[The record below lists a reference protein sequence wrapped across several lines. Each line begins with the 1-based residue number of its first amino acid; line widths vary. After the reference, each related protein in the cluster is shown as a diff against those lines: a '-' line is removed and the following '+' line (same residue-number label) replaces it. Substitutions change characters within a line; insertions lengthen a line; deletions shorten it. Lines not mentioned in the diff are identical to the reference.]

1 MRERLDPRID
11 SLGLLLSTVVPGV
24 GHDGNHPSGPKERC
38 TDVQGAPRR
47 VWTCGDR
54 LIASGQVAQIE
65 HHGPHPALRGLGHLL
80 SHGLVAGLDEPDR
93 SQRGLVGPETPPGLG
108 EGFLLHVEPDHGPR
122 RPNRPREKKRVVP
135 VAHRRVDGES
145 PVLDRLPGQIMCK
158 VQDCGQGHGRQCKVL
173 QVKQNTKSEVRSAGS
188 SPTLKLR
195 KFYPRTESRTAAVRG
210 LQAILGLT
218 LSPTMAV
225 FVDLG
230 DRSYTVHFQ
239 SLADVPTL
247 MADAGLSPGRCLLVS
262 DQNVAAHYKT
272 PLVEGLS
279 TAGWTVRSIVRPPG
293 EQTKSASHLHSIYDE
308 ALAWGID
315 RQTPVL
321 ALGGGVIGDLAGFA
335 AATLL
340 RGLPLVQLPTSLLA
354 QVDASVGGKTAI
366 NHDTG
371 KNLIGA
377 FYQPTLV
384 CADPYTLDTLPMRE
398 YTSGMAEVIKHAL
411 IRDPGLFEIL
421 GDNLVPV
428 MARKDRDAISSVIEN
443 AVRVKAE
450 VVSEDEREEGR
461 RAILNFGHTFAHALE
476 RVAGYGAFTHGEA
489 VALGMRAGLYLS
501 HKRHPDA
508 LSRDRIDHIINAVP
522 VEEDPSEVPFSELY
536 EAMSADKKNQGG
548 TIRFVLL
555 ERLGKAYVTGD
566 VTESDVR
573 QAWCF
578 ACSG

>member
-1 MRERLDPRID
+1 
-11 SLGLLLSTVVPGV
+11 
-24 GHDGNHPSGPKERC
+24 
-38 TDVQGAPRR
+38 
-47 VWTCGDR
+47 
-54 LIASGQVAQIE
+54 
-65 HHGPHPALRGLGHLL
+65 
-80 SHGLVAGLDEPDR
+80 
-93 SQRGLVGPETPPGLG
+93 
-108 EGFLLHVEPDHGPR
+108 
-122 RPNRPREKKRVVP
+122 
-135 VAHRRVDGES
+135 
-145 PVLDRLPGQIMCK
+145 
-158 VQDCGQGHGRQCKVL
+158 
-173 QVKQNTKSEVRSAGS
+173 
-188 SPTLKLR
+188 
-195 KFYPRTESRTAAVRG
+195 
-210 LQAILGLT
+210 
-218 LSPTMAV
+218 MAV

-239 SLADVPTL
+239 SLADVPAL

-262 DQNVAAHYKT
+262 DENVAAHYKS

-279 TAGWTVRSIVRPPG
+279 TAGWTVRSIVLPAG
-293 EQTKSASHLHSIYDE
+293 EQTKSASHLHSMYDE

-421 GDNLVPV
+421 EDNLVPV
-428 MARKDRDAISSVIEN
+428 MARKDRVAISSVIEN

-508 LSRDRIDHIINAVP
+508 LSRDRIDHVINAVP
-522 VEEDPSEVPFSELY
+522 VEEDPSGVPFSALY
-536 EAMSADKKNQGG
+536 EAMSADKKNQGD

-566 VTESDVR
+566 VNESDVR
-573 QAWCF
+573 HAWSF